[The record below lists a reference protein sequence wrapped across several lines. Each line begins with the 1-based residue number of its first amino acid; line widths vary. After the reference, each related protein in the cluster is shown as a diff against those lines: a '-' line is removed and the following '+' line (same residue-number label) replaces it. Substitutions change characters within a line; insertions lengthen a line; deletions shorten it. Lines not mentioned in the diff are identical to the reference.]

1 MKVITHNMRV
11 QFQKKL
17 GNYGVFPWM
26 GTCFVM
32 TPDECAKWPN
42 EPKAIVNQDCTM
54 LSGDGT
60 QQSRKAAHDAELA
73 KCVPL
78 TDGEHVMIEGRE
90 YVAKYIGDY
99 SDTFHFIPVVRVV
112 GDVWKDGSKW
122 KLKCSKHIETF
133 LTKRAAVA
141 FLADSRAANAEW
153 VK

>member
-1 MKVITHNMRV
+1 MKTISNNMRV

-32 TPDECAKWPN
+32 DAEQCAKWPN
-42 EPKAIVNQDCTM
+42 EPKAVILQDCAG
-54 LSGDGT
+54 LSGDGSPE
-60 QQSRKAAHDAELA
+60 SRRREREAALA
-73 KCVPL
+73 LCIPVAY
-78 TDGEHVMIEGRE
+78 GEHVLICGKE
-90 YVAKYIGDY
+90 YVAEYTGNC
-99 SDTFHFIPVVRVV
+99 STTFQFVPVKRVI
-112 GDVWKDGSKW
+112 GDVWKEGSKW

-141 FLADSRAANAEW
+141 FLTDSRAINAAW